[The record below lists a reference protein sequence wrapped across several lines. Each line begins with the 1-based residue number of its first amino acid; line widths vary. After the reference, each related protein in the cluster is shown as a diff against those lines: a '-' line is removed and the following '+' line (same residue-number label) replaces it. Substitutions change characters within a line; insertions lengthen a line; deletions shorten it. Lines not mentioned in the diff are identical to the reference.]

1 MRRGGL
7 YIHIPFC
14 KSKCAYCDFISYANI
29 LDKTDD
35 YLRALTA
42 EMESARSRYPSFN
55 PNTLYI
61 GGGTPSILSLPQL
74 KKLFESIEKTFGPVE
89 YFQESTFEANP
100 ESLSEQKLKLLKAR
114 GINRLSLGLQ
124 SANNKELKLI
134 GRAHNK
140 EQFLKAYLCAQ
151 KYFDNINIDLIAALP
166 RQTLKSFA
174 RSLAFAVK
182 LKPSHISVY
191 GLQVEEGTKLFAKK
205 YVCDEALCRAML
217 EHAEVYLKEN
227 RYRQYEISNFAK
239 AGRESLHNINYW
251 LSGPYLGFGA
261 AAASYIDGV
270 RSQNTPAVADYIGGK
285 RAVYEET
292 LRGKAKTGERV
303 LLALRYL
310 RGFKPS
316 AKMLKYFKK
325 DFEELLEQKLLQKS
339 GGKIRLSKEGKY
351 FANAAARRFVEPFD

>member
-1 MRRGGL
+1 MRGGGL

-14 KSKCAYCDFISYANI
+14 KSKCAYCDFVSYANI
-29 LDKTDD
+29 LDKADA
-35 YLRALTA
+35 YLRALA
-42 EMESARSRYPSFN
+42 DDIKAARRKYPSFK

-74 KKLFESIEKTFGPVE
+74 KKLFDGIEKTFGSAE
-89 YFQESTFEANP
+89 HFEESTFEANP
-100 ESLSEQKLKLLKAR
+100 ESLTEQKIKLLKAR

-124 SANNKELKLI
+124 SANDKELKLI

-166 RQTLKSFA
+166 QQTLKSFA
-174 RSLAFAVK
+174 KSLSFAVK
-182 LKPSHISVY
+182 LKPAHISVY
-191 GLQVEEGTKLFAKK
+191 GLQVEEGTKLFAQK
-205 YVCDEALCRAML
+205 YACDEALCRAML
-217 EHAEVYLKEN
+217 EHAEIYLKEN
-227 RYRQYEISNFAK
+227 GYLQYEISNFAK
-239 AGRESLHNINYW
+239 EGRESLHNINYW

-261 AAASYIDGV
+261 AAASYMDGA
-270 RSQNTPAVADYIGGK
+270 RGQNTPSVTDYIGGK
-285 RAVYEET
+285 RAVYEEA

-339 GGKIRLSKEGKY
+339 GGKIKLSKEGKY